1 MMKERIL
8 ELLQGRGF
16 VSGQKISE
24 QLGVSRTAVWKYIN
38 ALRKEGYE
46 LESVTRK
53 GYRLLKSPDVLTR
66 ERLAGLLKPDLLTG
80 DLCCYDSIDSTNEE
94 AKRKSREGAPDDSL
108 YVADVQ
114 TRGKGRRG
122 RSWKSPGGSDI
133 FFSLLLKP
141 DIPMESASMVTL
153 VAAYAAVLTA
163 QKYAREACH
172 IKWPN
177 DIVLHGK
184 KICGILTEMST
195 EMNQIDAVIVG
206 VGVNLNR
213 TDFEPEIQDMAG
225 SILSE
230 SGRSVN
236 RGEFLRD
243 FIKEFNRVYQEF
255 LDRGDLSFLRPAYNS
270 RLINVNRQVRI
281 IRPPSL
287 GDMTGTALGI
297 NDRGELLVRDAEG
310 GLHEIRSGEVS
321 VRGLYGYV

>member
-1 MMKERIL
+1 MKERIL
-8 ELLQGRGF
+8 ELLQGPGF

-24 QLGVSRTAVWKYIN
+24 ELGVSRTAVWKYIN

-46 LESVTRK
+46 LESVTRR
-53 GYRLLKSPDVLTR
+53 GYRLLQSPDVLTR
-66 ERLAGLLKPDLLTG
+66 ERLAGLLKPDLLAG
-80 DLCCYDSIDSTNEE
+80 DLCCYDTIDSTNEE
-94 AKRKSREGAPDDSL
+94 AKRKSKEDAPDRSL
-108 YVADVQ
+108 YVAEVQ

-122 RSWKSPGGSDI
+122 RKWQSPGGRDI
-133 FFSLLLKP
+133 FFSMLLKP

-153 VAAYAAVLTA
+153 VTAYAAVLTVR
-163 QKYAREACH
+163 KYAREDCY

-195 EMNQIDAVIVG
+195 EMNQISAVIVG

-213 TDFEPEIQDMAG
+213 TEFEPEIQDMAG

-230 SGRSVN
+230 SGHTIN

-243 FIKEFNRVYQEF
+243 FLKEFNQVYQKF
-255 LDRGDLSFLRPAYNS
+255 LNRGDLSFMRRKYNS
-270 RLINVNRQVRI
+270 HLINVNRQVKI
-281 IRPPSL
+281 IGPASFE
-287 GDMTGTALGI
+287 DMTGTALGI
-297 NDRGELLVRDAEG
+297 NDRGELLVRDTHDRV
-310 GLHEIRSGEVS
+310 HEIRSGEVS